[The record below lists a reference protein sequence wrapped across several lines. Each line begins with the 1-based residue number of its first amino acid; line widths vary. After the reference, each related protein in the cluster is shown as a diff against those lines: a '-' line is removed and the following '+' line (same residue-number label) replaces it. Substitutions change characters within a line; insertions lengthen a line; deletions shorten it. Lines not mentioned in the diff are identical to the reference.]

1 MSDHWTDRLPR
12 DCCKDAVAWCR
23 SFDTP
28 EAAWSVCER
37 GDWMMWIL
45 RARAGLSGAVAVYAA
60 IIAAYAAYAAD
71 AAADAADAAD
81 AAAYAANAAAV
92 RPALLKQEAQIIREH
107 FPQPPR
113 LQ

>member
-71 AAADAADAAD
+71 AANADKDKVLFKFAAL
-81 AAAYAANAAAV
+81 V
-92 RPALLKQEAQIIREH
+92 EEILIEMEVPGVKWLPLLEAT
-107 FPQPPR
+107 
-113 LQ
+113 